1 MTHTR
6 ETFFCYAF
14 GRKIDG
20 IYVTANSVKSARD
33 LAAYRL
39 RVHRSAVSVQ
49 HLPDDAQSFW
59 STHTNTI

>member
-39 RVHRSAVSVQ
+39 RVHRSFVSVTREPADGRGFYQ
-49 HLPDDAQSFW
+49 FSF
-59 STHTNTI
+59 